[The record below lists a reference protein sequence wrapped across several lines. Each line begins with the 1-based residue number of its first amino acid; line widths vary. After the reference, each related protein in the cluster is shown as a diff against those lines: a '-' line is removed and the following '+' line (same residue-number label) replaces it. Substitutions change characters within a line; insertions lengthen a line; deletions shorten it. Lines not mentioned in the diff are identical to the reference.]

1 MSVVGILIGFYG
13 YLFPGN
19 INLMILNLYHQKK
32 YFCLAA
38 TTFIVLLFESLYCFF
53 TLYFFS
59 KINIE
64 QNILQH
70 LKTTAYILTM
80 LMGIWMLLEK
90 KEEKPTSKHTT
101 YRGILSAIIHPQQ
114 IPFWLFIGVLFQNII
129 YVETNKLSL
138 LSFVF
143 FNAIGTLLILSL
155 YAFGGNKL
163 MTKLKIKMYQIN
175 KLMGAIYII
184 IGCILLL
191 KN

>member
-1 MSVVGILIGFYG
+1 
-13 YLFPGN
+13 
-19 INLMILNLYHQKK
+19 
-32 YFCLAA
+32 
-38 TTFIVLLFESLYCFF
+38 
-53 TLYFFS
+53 
-59 KINIE
+59 
-64 QNILQH
+64 
-70 LKTTAYILTM
+70 M

-175 KLMGAIYII
+175 KLMGVIYII
-184 IGCILLL
+184 IACILLL